1 MQMEPSLSE
10 LLISGL
16 KLMFLGMSIV
26 FTFLALLVW
35 IIGVIAKL
43 VRRYTEPSQPVK
55 RAEQGHAP
63 DESETVAIL
72 AAAIQRFR
80 GR

>member
-1 MQMEPSLSE
+1 
-10 LLISGL
+10 
-16 KLMFLGMSIV
+16 MFLGMSIV

-55 RAEQGHAP
+55 RTEQGHAP

>member
-1 MQMEPSLSE
+1 MEPSLSE

-35 IIGVIAKL
+35 IIGMIAKL
-43 VRRYTEPSQPVK
+43 VKRYTESAQPVK
-55 RAEQGHAP
+55 RVEQAHVP

-72 AAAIQRFR
+72 AAAIHRFK